1 MCGIVGYN
9 ITEKNALE
17 MVLTSLQNLEYRGY
31 DSAGVSYVNNN
42 KIITK
47 KTVGR
52 VSSLQEI
59 CQKDEMTSTAIAHT
73 RWATHGAAVA
83 VNAHP
88 HHVGKIALIH
98 NGIIE
103 NYAEIKEDLQL
114 KGCEF
119 VSQTDTEVASQFISY
134 HIQTKTIDEIIQIFL
149 QTFTGK
155 YAIAFLIEGDDTI
168 YIVRS
173 KGSPIVVGYLHNGH
187 AVASDFN
194 ALAPHTNQF
203 SIIGDHEYAKL
214 KQNEIIFFNKNGEK
228 VDKKPKDYNIKQTT
242 LAKDGFETFMMK
254 EIYEQPDVVKNLTN
268 NYINGEKIEFPNFL
282 GLQNFKKIVAIA
294 CGTSFYACLLGKSLM
309 EKYANIP
316 VTVSISSEFHAS
328 KQFWEDDTL
337 YIFASQSGETADTI
351 SAMEFVI
358 ANKAMS
364 SKILSILNYAHSSM
378 SQKSDFVI
386 QCFAGVEV
394 GVASTK
400 NFIAQAVIFYL
411 LSAQN
416 NKNSTQEIISEIRQL
431 PQIIENLL
439 QNNTF
444 YEKIKNVA
452 DKIIA
457 SKKVVYT
464 GRTMLYP
471 IACEGA
477 LKLSELSY
485 LIVQPI
491 PSGEFKHG
499 PIAIVD
505 NTSTIISLT
514 HSENLY
520 SKTISSNEEIRA
532 RNGNVIEIS
541 DNTNATISITDAKNL
556 PHTYPILITIAV
568 QLISYHTAHKL
579 GNDIDKPRNLAKSV
593 TVE

>member
-9 ITEKNALE
+9 ISGNSALE
-17 MVLTSLQNLEYRGY
+17 MVLASLQSLEYRGY
-31 DSAGVSYVNNN
+31 DSAGASYVKNGR
-42 KIITK
+42 IITN

-52 VSSLQEI
+52 VSNLQEI
-59 CQKDEMTSTAIAHT
+59 CPKNEAISVAIAHT
-73 RWATHGAAVA
+73 RWATHGGAVT

-88 HHVGKIALIH
+88 HHVNNISLIH

-103 NYAEIKEDLQL
+103 NYTEIKKELQGL
-114 KGCEF
+114 GCQF
-119 VSQTDTEVASQFISY
+119 TSSTDTEVISQYIAY
-134 HIQTKTIDEIIQIFL
+134 HIKNTSIDKVIQDILSKFL
-149 QTFTGK
+149 GK
-155 YAIAFLIEGDDTI
+155 YAIAFLLEGDDTI
-168 YIVRS
+168 YIARS
-173 KGSPIVVGYLHNGH
+173 KGSPIVIGFLKNGH

-194 ALAPHTNQF
+194 ALAPHTDTF
-203 SIIGDHEYAKL
+203 SVIGDYEYVRLNKDNVVFYNKSGDIIAK
-214 KQNEIIFFNKNGEK
+214 KT
-228 VDKKPKDYNIKQTT
+228 DKYDIKQQT
-242 LAKDGFETFMMK
+242 LTKDGFDTFMLK
-254 EIYEQPDVVKNLTN
+254 EIYEQPDVIKNLTH
-268 NYINGEKIEFPNFL
+268 NYIDDVKKVHFPNFE
-282 GLQNFKKIVAIA
+282 GIGKFKKIVAIA
-294 CGTSFYACLLGKSLM
+294 CGTSFYACFLGKHLI
-309 EKYANIP
+309 EKYADIP
-316 VTVSISSEFHAS
+316 VSVSISSEFHAS

-358 ANKAMS
+358 ANKKES
-364 SKILSILNYAHSSM
+364 SKVLSILNYTHSSM
-378 SQKSDFVI
+378 SQKSDFTI
-386 QCFAGVEV
+386 QCFAGIEV

-400 NFIAQAVIFYL
+400 NFIAQVVVFYL
-411 LSAQN
+411 LAIQGN
-416 NKNSTQEIISEIRQL
+416 NLYQSVIDEIKLL
-431 PQIIENLL
+431 PQTMQDLL
-439 QNNTF
+439 QNKTF
-444 YEKIKNVA
+444 YNSIHSVAEKIVN
-452 DKIIA
+452 

-505 NTSTIISLT
+505 NSATVISLT
-514 HSENLY
+514 HSQNLY
-520 SKTISSNEEIRA
+520 HKTLSSNEEIRA

-541 DNTNATISITDAKNL
+541 DDDNATISLEGAKNF
-556 PHTYPILITIAV
+556 PHTYPILLTIAV
-568 QLISYHTAHKL
+568 QLISYYTAQTL

>member
-9 ITEKNALE
+9 IFGKNALE
-17 MVLTSLQNLEYRGY
+17 MVLSSVQSLEYRGY
-31 DSAGVSYVNNN
+31 DSAGASYVKNG
-42 KIITK
+42 KVFTK

-52 VSSLQEI
+52 VSNLQEI
-59 CQKDEMTSTAIAHT
+59 CPKNEETQTAIAHT
-73 RWATHGAAVA
+73 RWATHGGAVTA
-83 VNAHP
+83 NAHP
-88 HHVGKIALIH
+88 HHVNNIALIH

-103 NYAEIKEDLQL
+103 NYAEIKQTLQE

-119 VSQTDTEVASQFISY
+119 VSSTDTEVISQFIAY
-134 HIQTKTIDEIIQIFL
+134 NIKTKTVDVIIQEIL
-149 QTFTGK
+149 TTFTGK
-155 YAIAFLIEGDDTI
+155 FAIAFLIEGDETI
-168 YIVRS
+168 YVARS
-173 KGSPIVVGYLHNGH
+173 KGSPIVIGYLQNGH

-194 ALAPHTNQF
+194 ALAPHTNKF
-203 SIIGDHEYAKL
+203 AIVEDYEYAKL
-214 KQNEIIFFNKNGEK
+214 GKNSLVFYSKNGQIIEK
-228 VDKKPKDYNIKQTT
+228 VAKEYDIQQTSLT
-242 LAKDGFETFMMK
+242 KDGFETFMFK
-254 EIYEQPDVVKNLTN
+254 EIYEQPDVIKTLVH
-268 NYINGEKIEFPNFL
+268 NYVDGQKIVFPHFF
-282 GLQNFKKIVAIA
+282 GLQNFKKVVAIA
-294 CGTSFYACLLGKSLM
+294 CGTSFYACLLGKNLI
-309 EKYANIP
+309 EKYANIQ
-316 VTVSISSEFHAS
+316 VITSISSEFHAS
-328 KQFWEDDTL
+328 KQFWEEDVL
-337 YIFASQSGETADTI
+337 YVFASQSGETADTI

-358 ANKAMS
+358 ANKAKS
-364 SKILSILNYAHSSM
+364 SKILSILNYTHSSM

-411 LSAQN
+411 LSIQN
-416 NKNSTQEIISEIRQL
+416 NKEFGKNIVDEIQQM
-431 PQIIENLL
+431 PQIMENLL
-439 QNNTF
+439 KNNNF
-444 YEKIKNVA
+444 HEQIKNVSGQ
-452 DKIIA
+452 IIK

-505 NTSTIISLT
+505 EFATIISLM
-514 HSENLY
+514 HSGNLY
-520 SKTISSNEEIRA
+520 DKTLSSNEEIRA
-532 RNGNVIEIS
+532 RNGNVVEIS
-541 DNTNATISITDAKNL
+541 DSPNATISIDGAKNL
-556 PHTYPILITIAV
+556 LHTYPVMLTIAV
-568 QLISYHTAHKL
+568 QLISYYTAQML